1 MNYSMLSEENFDNEL
16 LENFLKLSKFFKNS
30 NKELKKVKQEKESL
44 IIELVDS
51 HALIDSLKYENNMLF
66 NTIDTLENKLQ
77 ESEDIVKKFASDNLK
92 SMLSIH
98 TYIPNNPDL
107 IIDDLSASTSH
118 ASDFEL
124 DSIVFKPV
132 IVDTACLDNLENSC
146 LNGSVKPKSKESG
159 TQGKFVPTC
168 HNCGNIGHIR
178 PNCYLLKS
186 NRPWNKQVAPEKGK
200 IENPSSNKYVL
211 PHRRYLSQEGKNF
224 ILCKNANLKS
234 THLSRKILANE
245 DNLPAITMVSQDI

>member
-1 MNYSMLSEENFDNEL
+1 
-16 LENFLKLSKFFKNS
+16 
-30 NKELKKVKQEKESL
+30 
-44 IIELVDS
+44 LVES
-51 HALIDSLKYENNMLF
+51 HALIDSLKNENNMMF

-77 ESEDIVKKFASDNLK
+77 ESEDIVKKIASDNLK

-146 LNGSVKPKSKESG
+146 LNGFVKPKSKESG
-159 TQGKFVPTC
+159 TQDKFVPTC

-186 NRPWNKQVAPEKGK
+186 NRPWNKQVVPEKGK
-200 IENPSSNKYVL
+200 MV
-211 PHRRYLSQEGKNF
+211 HRRYLSQEGKNF
-224 ILCKNANLKS
+224 ILCENANLKS
-234 THLSRKILANE
+234 AHLSRNILANK
-245 DNLPAITMVSQDI
+245 DNLPAITMVSQDT